1 MAMWDDEVD
10 RLITGLKDKTKNMV
24 PIHHVEALN
33 KQMDMACF
41 LVERMM
47 PHIGDDD
54 LRLEAGLL
62 LNAIQEQR
70 GKKRI
75 KPFKSVKE
83 HGKWI
88 DAQLDKR
95 DY

>member
-1 MAMWDDEVD
+1 MATWDDEVD

-24 PIHHVEALN
+24 PIHHVEAIN

-47 PHIGDDD
+47 QHVDDD

-75 KPFKSVKE
+75 RPFKSVKE
-83 HGKWI
+83 HGDWI
-88 DAQLDKR
+88 NAQMDKR